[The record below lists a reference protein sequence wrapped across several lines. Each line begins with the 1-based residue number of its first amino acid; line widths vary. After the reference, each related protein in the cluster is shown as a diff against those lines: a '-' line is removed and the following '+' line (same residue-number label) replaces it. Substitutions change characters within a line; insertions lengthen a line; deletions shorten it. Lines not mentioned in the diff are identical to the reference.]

1 VGFAVLYLDLDHFKD
16 VNDTLGHPVGDIL
29 LQEVAERL
37 QSNTREADTVARF
50 GGDEFAVVVAEAGD
64 PADAAILADKLISIL
79 AKPYSIQANDIYSGA
94 SMGIDLYGPDACDA
108 ETLLSHADIA
118 LYRAKSEGRGGYRF
132 FTDVMDAEVRM
143 QVSLGTELHQA
154 LDSGQFYLEY
164 QPQVAIDG
172 ARIVGVEA
180 LVRWRHPQRGI
191 LGPGRFIPVAEKSGV
206 IVKLGHWVLMTA
218 CRQAKVWLD
227 SGLAIGRIAVNLSA
241 VQFQS
246 PIALEA
252 DIADVLADTGL
263 PPQLLELELTETVLM
278 NASREHGDIIL
289 RLRRLGVT
297 IAIDDFGTG
306 YSSLDYLRRYPADRI
321 KIAQNFVQHLES
333 VPGDVSIVKATIG
346 LAHELGIN
354 VIAEGVETREQL
366 ELLENWGCNEVQ
378 GFYFARPLAEQDVTL
393 LLRNGGI
400 LQPGTGSLD

>member
-1 VGFAVLYLDLDHFKD
+1 MTAFPPISFAQ
-16 VNDTLGHPVGDIL
+16 NHPN
-29 LQEVAERL
+29 R
-37 QSNTREADTVARF
+37 QSTCEIC
-50 GGDEFAVVVAEAGD
+50 G
-64 PADAAILADKLISIL
+64 LISIL
-79 AKPYSIQANDIYSGA
+79 AKPYSIQGNSIYSGA
-94 SMGIDLYGPDACDA
+94 SIGIDLYGPNACDA

-118 LYRAKSEGRGGYRF
+118 LYRAKSEGRGSYRF
-132 FTDVMDAEVRM
+132 FTEAMDAEVRM

-172 ARIVGVEA
+172 ARVIGVEA
-180 LVRWRHPQRGI
+180 LVRWRHPQQGI

-206 IVKLGHWVLMTA
+206 IVKLGHWVLLTA
-218 CRQAKVWLD
+218 CLQAKTWLD
-227 SGLAIGRIAVNLSA
+227 SGLKIGRIAVNLSA

-246 PIALEA
+246 PIALET

-263 PPQLLELELTETVLM
+263 PPQLLELELTESVLM

-321 KIAQNFVQHLES
+321 KIAQNFVQRLES

-366 ELLENWGCNEVQ
+366 ELLKNWGCKEVQ
-378 GFYFARPLAEQDVTL
+378 GFYYAKPLAEEDVTI

-400 LQPGTGSLD
+400 LQPGSGSLG